1 MATLWFCI
9 VAVML
14 AAYVVLDGFDIGAGI
29 IHLVAARTDNDRRKI
44 LRSIGPVWDGNEVWL
59 LAAGGALYFAFPQL
73 YASSF
78 SGFYLPLMIV
88 LWLLMLRAIGL
99 EFRSHLTETV
109 WKQFLDGVFAIS
121 SILLAIFYG
130 AALGNVVRG
139 VPLGADHYFFLPL
152 FTNWRV
158 GPNPGILDWYTILIG
173 VAAYLALAM
182 HGALWVAYKC
192 EAEVAARARR
202 IAMLGFWAVI
212 VVTLLITVISLRVQP
227 QILLNLTAHPW
238 GFVFPAIVIAS
249 LAGIFY
255 YLRGA
260 STPANAHRAF
270 LHSCGYLF
278 GMLTSV
284 AFGLYPYVLPAR
296 AGPGALA
303 LDLQLPHFR
312 SGTPHRFGLVD
323 RGNDSR
329 RRLFYF
335 SLSPLLRSRSP
346 RRNPHLRLAL
356 FPFALDNASSTMGK
370 LDGKFALITG
380 GNSGIGLASAHLFV
394 DEGAKVAITGRNEE
408 TLRHA
413 ADSLGPCAFAIR
425 ADVTDASDRDRMFS
439 EVKHRFGA
447 LDILFA
453 NAGLSAPTPLGRTDV
468 ATFEKQ
474 VQLNFISVF
483 FTVQGALPLLRDG
496 AAIVLISSLT
506 SKLGMPGT
514 SAYAGSKAAVRTMA
528 KAMAAELSPR
538 GIRVNVVTPGY
549 TRTPLWERT
558 RTPQQ
563 IAAVN
568 ERLPLIVPL
577 ERWAEP
583 EEIARAVLF
592 LASSDSSYIQG
603 EEIVIDGGTS
613 NLPGGTRAFRG

>member
-1 MATLWFCI
+1 
-9 VAVML
+9 
-14 AAYVVLDGFDIGAGI
+14 
-29 IHLVAARTDNDRRKI
+29 
-44 LRSIGPVWDGNEVWL
+44 
-59 LAAGGALYFAFPQL
+59 
-73 YASSF
+73 
-78 SGFYLPLMIV
+78 
-88 LWLLMLRAIGL
+88 
-99 EFRSHLTETV
+99 
-109 WKQFLDGVFAIS
+109 
-121 SILLAIFYG
+121 
-130 AALGNVVRG
+130 
-139 VPLGADHYFFLPL
+139 
-152 FTNWRV
+152 
-158 GPNPGILDWYTILIG
+158 
-173 VAAYLALAM
+173 
-182 HGALWVAYKC
+182 
-192 EAEVAARARR
+192 
-202 IAMLGFWAVI
+202 
-212 VVTLLITVISLRVQP
+212 
-227 QILLNLTAHPW
+227 
-238 GFVFPAIVIAS
+238 
-249 LAGIFY
+249 
-255 YLRGA
+255 
-260 STPANAHRAF
+260 
-270 LHSCGYLF
+270 
-278 GMLTSV
+278 
-284 AFGLYPYVLPAR
+284 
-296 AGPGALA
+296 
-303 LDLQLPHFR
+303 
-312 SGTPHRFGLVD
+312 
-323 RGNDSR
+323 
-329 RRLFYF
+329 
-335 SLSPLLRSRSP
+335 
-346 RRNPHLRLAL
+346 
-356 FPFALDNASSTMGK
+356 MGK

-413 ADSLGPCAFAIR
+413 AESLGSAAFAIR
-425 ADVTDASDRDRMFS
+425 ADVTDASDRERMFS
-439 EVKHRFGA
+439 EVKQRFGA

-568 ERLPLIVPL
+568 ERLPMIVPL

-583 EEIARAVLF
+583 EEVARTVLF

>member
-1 MATLWFCI
+1 
-9 VAVML
+9 
-14 AAYVVLDGFDIGAGI
+14 
-29 IHLVAARTDNDRRKI
+29 
-44 LRSIGPVWDGNEVWL
+44 
-59 LAAGGALYFAFPQL
+59 
-73 YASSF
+73 
-78 SGFYLPLMIV
+78 
-88 LWLLMLRAIGL
+88 
-99 EFRSHLTETV
+99 
-109 WKQFLDGVFAIS
+109 
-121 SILLAIFYG
+121 
-130 AALGNVVRG
+130 
-139 VPLGADHYFFLPL
+139 
-152 FTNWRV
+152 
-158 GPNPGILDWYTILIG
+158 
-173 VAAYLALAM
+173 
-182 HGALWVAYKC
+182 
-192 EAEVAARARR
+192 
-202 IAMLGFWAVI
+202 
-212 VVTLLITVISLRVQP
+212 
-227 QILLNLTAHPW
+227 
-238 GFVFPAIVIAS
+238 
-249 LAGIFY
+249 
-255 YLRGA
+255 
-260 STPANAHRAF
+260 
-270 LHSCGYLF
+270 
-278 GMLTSV
+278 
-284 AFGLYPYVLPAR
+284 
-296 AGPGALA
+296 
-303 LDLQLPHFR
+303 
-312 SGTPHRFGLVD
+312 
-323 RGNDSR
+323 
-329 RRLFYF
+329 
-335 SLSPLLRSRSP
+335 
-346 RRNPHLRLAL
+346 
-356 FPFALDNASSTMGK
+356 MGK
-370 LDGKFALITG
+370 LNGKFALITG
-380 GNSGIGLASAHLFV
+380 GNSGIGLASAHLFI
-394 DEGAKVAITGRNEE
+394 DEGAKVAISGRNEE

-413 ADSLGPCAFAIR
+413 ADSLGPGAFAIR
-425 ADVTDASDRDRMFS
+425 ADVTDARDRERMFS
-439 EVKHRFGA
+439 EVKERFSA

-568 ERLPLIVPL
+568 ERLPMIVPL